1 MDSQLQQIAEYLECR
16 KSLEFHCFKLLE
28 QEL

>member
-1 MDSQLQQIAEYLECR
+1 MDSQLQQIAQYSECR
-16 KSLEFHCFKLLE
+16 KSLESHCFKLLE

>member
-1 MDSQLQQIAEYLECR
+1 MDSQLQIAQYLECR

>member
-1 MDSQLQQIAEYLECR
+1 MDSQLQQIAQYSECR
-16 KSLEFHCFKLLE
+16 KSLEVHCFKFLE

>member
-1 MDSQLQQIAEYLECR
+1 MDSQLQQIDQYSECR